1 MPESK
6 DFVLPNEQKEIE
18 HGSQQGSQ
26 STGINVNVREPM
38 SGKEIL
44 AGTAIVIIGA
54 LMFFFISRWFTES
67 MIKKR
72 KSPSVASQAGWSLF
86 FFLTFTTALLVFGF
100 LGGLWTT
107 WLYIIPMGLFVG
119 ISLIFFIISAVSK

>member
-6 DFVLPNEQKEIE
+6 DFVLPSEQKGGGE
-18 HGSQQGSQ
+18 SQQGMPLV
-26 STGINVNVREPM
+26 GLNGNVREPM

-44 AGTAIVIIGA
+44 VGSAIVIVGA
-54 LMFFFISRWFTES
+54 LMFFFVSRWFTES

-72 KSPSVASQAGWSLF
+72 KSPSSASRAGWSLF
-86 FFLTFTTALLVFGF
+86 FFLTFTTTLLVFGF

-107 WLYIIPMGLFVG
+107 WLYIIPMGLFVVV
-119 ISLIFFIISAVSK
+119 SLLFFIISAVSK